1 MPLSETELFIAYLD
15 GDTDAFST
23 LFQRV
28 APKLMRVMYRGLP
41 ASFPA
46 DELVQE
52 TFLRA
57 IRSGRDFDRSR
68 PLLPWLFTIA
78 LNVRRE
84 AARRSR
90 RRPNTDTETTP
101 DTLPAR
107 SDNWARAYDARRQ
120 IDRALAT
127 LPESQR
133 SVIELH
139 WFGGLAFSEVAEVLG
154 IRLSAAKV
162 RAHRGYKAMRAQ
174 LESES
179 E

>member
-1 MPLSETELFIAYLD
+1 MTETELFVAYLD
-15 GDTDAFST
+15 GDSTAFTT

-28 APKLMRVMYRGLP
+28 APKLMRVMRRGLP
-41 ASFPA
+41 GHHRAE
-46 DELVQE
+46 ELVQE

-57 IRSGRDFDRSR
+57 IRSGPDFDRSR

-84 AARRSR
+84 AARRTR
-90 RRPNTDTETTP
+90 RRPNTDTETAP
-101 DTLPAR
+101 DILPAR
-107 SDNWARAYDARRQ
+107 SDNWARDYDARRQ

-127 LPESQR
+127 LLESQR

-139 WFGGLAFSEVAEVLG
+139 WFGGLGFTEVAEVLG

-162 RAHRGYKAMRAQ
+162 RAHRGYKAMRAH
-174 LESES
+174 LESQS